1 MFRPFFKIYIY
12 NLLHLETVMQKVYF
26 CLRGKGKGGGG
37 GYTPLYLIG
46 IETLSI
52 S

>member
-1 MFRPFFKIYIY
+1 MFRPLKN
-12 NLLHLETVMQKVYF
+12 NLLHLETVMKKAYF
-26 CLRGKGKGGGG
+26 CVRLKDSGG